1 MKTPKTESIVFKVKI
16 RQHGTCSCLHGGC
29 ARIQPTRVLLHGPC
43 AWKLT
48 HTGLLHGACPWSVS
62 EHLSVFWEYLEL
74 QMSKWND
81 SKCYGK
87 LRELSTNFMKR
98 PKAESIILKVEF
110 IHQWDSIACVREKQI
125 STDRNLTK
133 HGPCAQN
140 QICTGLART
149 VLLIRVEEVLL
160 PKIIQNDTDRN
171 FTSTDRVREVK
182 IARVCCTDRVDDPC
196 LSKASVKICLK
207 QHGPWL
213 KFARGVLRQ
222 FNAHGSL
229 CTGRV
234 RTNQS
239 TRVSCT
245 DRAEMENSLQNF

>member
-1 MKTPKTESIVFKVKI
+1 MG
-16 RQHGTCSCLHGGC
+16 QHSMCT
-29 ARIQPTRVLLHGPC
+29 
-43 AWKLT
+43 W
-48 HTGLLHGACPWSVS
+48 
-62 EHLSVFWEYLEL
+62 
-74 QMSKWND
+74 
-81 SKCYGK
+81 
-87 LRELSTNFMKR
+87 
-98 PKAESIILKVEF
+98 
-110 IHQWDSIACVREKQI
+110 KQI

-149 VLLIRVEEVLL
+149 VLLIRVGEVLL

-196 LSKASVKICLK
+196 LSNAIAKICLK

-213 KFARGVLRQ
+213 KSARGVFRQ

-229 CTGRV
+229 ARGVFGQTKSHGSLHGPCWTLTAGMEKVCQLSFERWSP
-234 RTNQS
+234 TNQLQQLYFWGF
-239 TRVSCT
+239 VYI
-245 DRAEMENSLQNF
+245 NSSHNLKWSSRILKQINYLSS